1 MSHSQAHLEKRK
13 SGYYWR
19 RRVPAR
25 AANRFIPHVFC
36 FQIKSQVS
44 REAAELARRLTGI
57 SAFCFDTESDL
68 DQTTMTLIL
77 TGYARFEIDTHD
89 RLRAHAR
96 PRSRAAA
103 EAALALEAASRASL
117 RDAIFLC
124 DRSAAVDPVAST
136 AAKLGIELDTEDDD
150 YPVLLDKMMR
160 LLLEVSEEKGRRAR
174 GIFNDTQPYLA
185 MAFDRERAPLASCD
199 EPTSSLEAEIPSFRS
214 VRKSSETETDLHDL
228 TATTT
233 ELCPPPDQ
241 ITAARPVFRND
252 TVKVTLV
259 APAHSLSP
267 ISVKCDK
274 SVLQLWD
281 LWVDDMSRGVRRSG
295 QYQTENAELGA
306 KFQKDH
312 DTRKSTRRLLSDVF
326 GDKPISDVGHDDWV
340 AFNDVLFR
348 LPKSH
353 GKSKGDSERTCFEII
368 ERAKKKANTEKRKA
382 RCATEPKRK
391 EQPRAKPTLATY
403 PALSPRTVQRHQTN
417 LKAALNYA
425 VEVGEIDRNPYA
437 EYALS
442 EAIIEEMRQ
451 ARPDTSRKLWHEEF
465 DDLLQTKRW
474 QWTKTAI
481 YDPVYWLPIISRLH
495 GLRSEEILQ
504 LKPKNVRVDEGI
516 YYFDIER
523 GTGQS
528 AKSNNARRLIPLH
541 SQLIELGFLEL
552 VAWAKRNK
560 KRRIF
565 FDVERSK
572 CSKESLSGPFG
583 KRFYNYRKAQGIY
596 EERRDFHALRTT
608 FNSKMVGLAVPDTAR
623 RYLMGHKNGD
633 VGITNYLP
641 EGFPLKTLKEYI
653 ELEQIDIA
661 LIGKRFAKTKGRPS
675 RPVLVAERGKTL
687 DHQMVG

>member
-1 MSHSQAHLEKRK
+1 MSNAQSHLEKRI
-13 SGYYWR
+13 SGYFWR

-25 AANRFIPHVFC
+25 VANQFKPPFFC
-36 FQIKSQVS
+36 FSLKTQVS
-44 REAAELARRLTGI
+44 CEAAELARRLTAI
-57 SAFCFDTESDL
+57 SEFCFNVESDL

-77 TGYARFEIDTHD
+77 TGYARFEIDAHD
-89 RLRAHAR
+89 RLRALMP

-103 EAALALEAASRASL
+103 EAALALETASRASL

-124 DRSAAVDPVAST
+124 DRSAAVEPVTST

-150 YPVLLDKMMR
+150 YPTLLDKMMR
-160 LLLEVSEEKGRRAR
+160 LLLEVSEEKDRRAK
-174 GIFNDTQPYLA
+174 GVFSDTQPYLA
-185 MAFDRERAPLASCD
+185 KALDQKRTSLVGHDDAAAASELD
-199 EPTSSLEAEIPSFRS
+199 VPSFRS
-214 VRKSSETETDLHDL
+214 IRTPSETEADLPDP
-228 TATTT
+228 TATDT
-233 ELCPPPDQ
+233 ELCPTLAPAS
-241 ITAARPVFRND
+241 AARPVFGND
-252 TVKVTLV
+252 NLNVTLV
-259 APAHSLSP
+259 APAASSGANP
-267 ISVKCDK
+267 VKSDK
-274 SVLQLWD
+274 PVLQLWD
-281 LWVDDMSRGVRRSG
+281 LWIDAMSRGVRRSG
-295 QYQTENAELGA
+295 RYKTENAELGA

-312 DTRKSTRRLLSDVF
+312 DTRKSTRKLLSDVF
-326 GDKPISDVGHDDWV
+326 GDKPISDIEHNDWV
-340 AFNDVLFR
+340 AFNDVLFG

-368 ERAKKKANTEKRKA
+368 ERAKKKADIEKRKA
-382 RCATEPKRK
+382 RHTTEPKRK

-425 VEVGEIDRNPYA
+425 VEVSEIDRNPYA

-451 ARPDTSRKLWHEEF
+451 ARPDSSRKLWHEEF
-465 DDLLQTKRW
+465 DDLIRTKKW
-474 QWTKTAI
+474 QSDKTAI
-481 YDPVYWLPIISRLH
+481 DDPLFWLPIISRLH
-495 GLRSEEILQ
+495 GMRSQEILQ
-504 LKPKNVRVDEGI
+504 LKPNNVRLDAGI

-541 SQLIELGFLEL
+541 SQLIDLGFLEL
-552 VAWAKRNK
+552 IAWTKRNK

-565 FDVERSK
+565 SDVEPSS
-572 CSKESLSGPFG
+572 CSKQSLSGPFG

-661 LIGKRFAKTKGRPS
+661 LIGKRFAKSQSRPK
-675 RPVLVAERGKTL
+675 RPVLIADQGKTL
-687 DHQMVG
+687 EHQMVG